1 MLNFRY
7 PHTHVSSS
15 LIRHTCILL
24 LMNQSKLSPTHV
36 SSSSYDTHLSS
47 SSYEHV
53 KLQAAVAAAEAEVR
67 RVLEE
72 GTGAEASAARTRSE
86 SISAL
91 QLQLKEAE
99 SARDSAQQRLAA
111 MEKVY
116 NVLLVWC

>member
-1 MLNFRY
+1 
-7 PHTHVSSS
+7 
-15 LIRHTCILL
+15 
-24 LMNQSKLSPTHV
+24 
-36 SSSSYDTHLSS
+36 
-47 SSYEHV
+47 
-53 KLQAAVAAAEAEVR
+53 VAAAEAEVR

-72 GTGAEASAARTRSE
+72 GTGAEASAARARSE

-116 NVLLVWC
+116 NVLLVCC

>member
-1 MLNFRY
+1 M
-7 PHTHVSSS
+7 
-15 LIRHTCILL
+15 
-24 LMNQSKLSPTHV
+24 
-36 SSSSYDTHLSS
+36 
-47 SSYEHV
+47 
-53 KLQAAVAAAEAEVR
+53 AAAEAEVR

-72 GTGAEASAARTRSE
+72 GTGAEASAARARSE

-116 NVLLVWC
+116 NVLLVSHYSLKSLSFFQKRKSPHYDSQNVLCILRFAECIVHTMYSMKHMYSLLRVLLICC